1 MAELVKKLNIKKNSE
16 TTPCSIYTTTDEA
29 GQNNLKLTV
38 DDISA
43 FVVLGEDLV
52 NASSGRIQNAGVTY
66 NIKTQAKPPYNKVEY
81 RTPGTF
87 TFTVPTGITT
97 LRIEVAGAGG
107 GGLNALDR
115 VKANGGNGDLKTI
128 TINMSAKN
136 TLTVKV
142 GAGGT
147 FMNIDNLS
155 ENGFAGGASSV
166 TYNNTAYTAEGGGG
180 AYVVGIT
187 LVHNG
192 ANAGNGQGGKGSTG
206 DSKAPGAN
214 GWVIIEY
221 GGDI

>member
-1 MAELVKKLNIKKNSE
+1 MAELVKKLKIKTSAGVVEECNL
-16 TTPCSIYTTTDEA
+16 YTTTEES

-87 TFTVPTGITT
+87 TFNVPNNVTT
-97 LRIEVAGAGG
+97 LQISVAGAGG
-107 GGLNALDR
+107 GGLN
-115 VKANGGNGDLKTI
+115 VSIISANGGNGDLQSATINLAGYGNPTTI
-128 TINMSAKN
+128 TITVGKGGQLM
-136 TLTVKV
+136 TL
-142 GAGGT
+142 
-147 FMNIDNLS
+147 DNL
-155 ENGFAGGASSV
+155 ETGGYKGGSS
-166 TYNNTAYTAEGGGG
+166 TITIGTDTITAEGGGG
-180 AYVVGIT
+180 AYILGMANVA
-187 LVHNG
+187 NG
-192 ANAGNGQGGKGSTG
+192 TNAGNGQGGKGG
-206 DSKAPGAN
+206 IGAAGEN

>member
-1 MAELVKKLNIKKNSE
+1 MAELVKKLNIKKNGE

-66 NIKTQAKPPYNKVEY
+66 NIKIQAKPPYNKVEY

-87 TFTVPTGITT
+87 TFNVPNNVTT
-97 LRIEVAGAGG
+97 LQISVAGAGG
-107 GGLNALDR
+107 GGLK
-115 VKANGGNGDLKTI
+115 VSSISANGGNGDLQSATINLAGYGKSTTI
-128 TINMSAKN
+128 TITVGKGGQLM
-136 TLTVKV
+136 TL
-142 GAGGT
+142 
-147 FMNIDNLS
+147 DNL
-155 ENGFAGGASSV
+155 ETGGYKGGS
-166 TYNNTAYTAEGGGG
+166 TTITIGTDTITAEGGGG
-180 AYVVGIT
+180 AYILGMANVA
-187 LVHNG
+187 NG
-192 ANAGNGQGGKGSTG
+192 TNAGNGQGGKGG
-206 DSKAPGAN
+206 IGAAGEN